1 MDLHLHAPFTY
12 SWHDHGQQLY
22 LYFCTWVCMYVK
34 FARDKASSDTHT
46 HTHMHTHKWRFQN
59 PTFVSFWKTSGIK
72 KEVNIET
79 QFLKVDLTHE
89 IRNTLDYQYFTSQ
102 MEPKVYRYEEFCES
116 DVRKEQELTATKYAS
131 TTYRTCTLRN
141 RLLCTFGYHMETVV
155 AFK

>member
-1 MDLHLHAPFTY
+1 
-12 SWHDHGQQLY
+12 
-22 LYFCTWVCMYVK
+22 MYVK